1 MSKLF
6 DLDGKVALITGGN
19 SGIGEGIANG
29 LAAAGADIVIAAR
42 DTKKSNQVAATLE
55 QRHQVNVISLTVD
68 VSNEDDIIALPD
80 KIRNRFERIDIL
92 VNNAGVNIRKM
103 PEDFSSAEWDQ
114 VIDTNLKGTFLCCK
128 TMYPDLSK
136 TGGKVINIGSMTS
149 VFGSAKTAAYS
160 ASKGAIVQLTRSLAV
175 AWAKDNIQVNA
186 LLPGWIDTPLTV
198 GSRQTFPTLN
208 EHIKQRCPAGRWGV
222 PEDFAGPATFL
233 ASAASDFVTGES
245 IFIDGGYSQSTLII

>member
-1 MSKLF
+1 MSELF
-6 DLDGKVALITGGN
+6 NLDGKVALITGGN

-29 LAAAGADIVIAAR
+29 LAAAGCDIVIAAR
-42 DTKKSNQVAATLE
+42 DIQKSDDVATSLE
-55 QRHQVNVISLTVD
+55 KRHQVNVMTLTVD
-68 VSNEDDIIALPD
+68 VSNEDDITDMPK
-80 KIRNRFERIDIL
+80 KIRSRFEKIDIV

-114 VIDTNLKGTFLCCK
+114 VIDTNHKGTFLCCK
-128 TMYPDLSK
+128 TMYSDLSK

-208 EHIKQRCPAGRWGV
+208 EHIEQRCPAGRWGI

-233 ASAASDFVTGES
+233 ASKASDFITGES
-245 IFIDGGYSQSTLII
+245 IFVDGGYSQSTLII

>member
-1 MSKLF
+1 MSELF
-6 DLDGKVALITGGN
+6 NLDGKVALITGDN

-29 LAAAGADIVIAAR
+29 LAAAGCDIVIAAR
-42 DTKKSNQVAATLE
+42 DIQKSDDVATSLE
-55 QRHQVNVISLTVD
+55 KRHQVNVMTLTVD
-68 VSNEDDIIALPD
+68 VSNEDDITDMPK
-80 KIRNRFERIDIL
+80 KIRSRFEKIDIV

-208 EHIKQRCPAGRWGV
+208 EHIEQRCPAGRWGI

-233 ASAASDFVTGES
+233 ASKASDFITGES
-245 IFIDGGYSQSTLII
+245 IFVDGGYSQSTLII

>member
-1 MSKLF
+1 MSELF
-6 DLDGKVALITGGN
+6 NLDGKVALITGGN

-29 LAAAGADIVIAAR
+29 LAAAGCDIVIAAR
-42 DTKKSNQVAATLE
+42 DVEKSNDVATSLE
-55 QRHQVNVISLTVD
+55 KKYQVNVMTLTVD
-68 VSNEDDIIALPD
+68 VSNEDDITDMPK
-80 KIRNRFERIDIL
+80 KIRSRFEKIDIV

-208 EHIKQRCPAGRWGV
+208 EHIEQRCPAGRWGI

-233 ASAASDFVTGES
+233 ASKASDFITGES
-245 IFIDGGYSQSTLII
+245 IFVDGGYSQSTLII

>member
-1 MSKLF
+1 MSELF
-6 DLDGKVALITGGN
+6 NLDGKVALITGGN

-29 LAAAGADIVIAAR
+29 LAAAGCDIVIAAR
-42 DTKKSNQVAATLE
+42 DIQKSDDVATSLE
-55 QRHQVNVISLTVD
+55 KRHQVNVMTLTVD
-68 VSNEDDIIALPD
+68 VSNEDDITDMPR
-80 KIRNRFERIDIL
+80 KIRSRFEKIDIV

-103 PEDFSSAEWDQ
+103 PEDFSSAEWEQ

-175 AWAKDNIQVNA
+175 AWAKEHNKVNA
-186 LLPGWIDTPLTV
+186 LLPGWIDTPLT
-198 GSRQTFPTLN
+198 L
-208 EHIKQRCPAGRWGV
+208 
-222 PEDFAGPATFL
+222 
-233 ASAASDFVTGES
+233 
-245 IFIDGGYSQSTLII
+245 

>member
-1 MSKLF
+1 MSELF
-6 DLDGKVALITGGN
+6 NLDGKVALITGGN

-29 LAAAGADIVIAAR
+29 LAAAGCDIVIAAR
-42 DTKKSNQVAATLE
+42 DIQKSDDVATSLE
-55 QRHQVNVISLTVD
+55 KRHQVNVMTLTVD
-68 VSNEDDIIALPD
+68 VSNEDDITDMPK
-80 KIRNRFERIDIL
+80 KIRSRFEKIDIV

-103 PEDFSSAEWDQ
+103 PEDFSSSEWDQ

-208 EHIKQRCPAGRWGV
+208 EHIEQRCPAGRWGI

-233 ASAASDFVTGES
+233 ASKASDFITGES
-245 IFIDGGYSQSTLII
+245 IFVDGGYSQSTLII

>member
-1 MSKLF
+1 MSELF
-6 DLDGKVALITGGN
+6 NLDGKVALITGGN

-29 LAAAGADIVIAAR
+29 LAAAGCDIVIAAR
-42 DTKKSNQVAATLE
+42 DIQKSDDVATSLE
-55 QRHQVNVISLTVD
+55 KRHQVNVMTLTVD
-68 VSNEDDIIALPD
+68 VSNEDDITDMPK
-80 KIRNRFERIDIL
+80 KIRSRFEKIDIV

-208 EHIKQRCPAGRWGV
+208 DHIEQRCPAGRWGI

-233 ASAASDFVTGES
+233 ASKASDFITGES
-245 IFIDGGYSQSTLII
+245 IFVDGGYSQSTLII

>member
-1 MSKLF
+1 MSELF
-6 DLDGKVALITGGN
+6 NLEGKVALITGGN
-19 SGIGEGIANG
+19 SGIGKGIADG
-29 LAAAGADIVIAAR
+29 LAAAGSDIVIAAR
-42 DTKKSNQVAATLE
+42 DIEKSNDVATSLE
-55 QRHQVNVISLTVD
+55 KKYQVNVLALTVD
-68 VSNEDDIIALPD
+68 VSNEDDITDMPR
-80 KIRNRFERIDIL
+80 KIRSRFEKIDIV

-208 EHIKQRCPAGRWGV
+208 EHIEQRCPAGRWGI

-233 ASAASDFVTGES
+233 ASKASDFITGES
-245 IFIDGGYSQSTLII
+245 IFVDGGYSQSTLII

>member
-1 MSKLF
+1 MSELF
-6 DLDGKVALITGGN
+6 NLDGKVALITGGN

-29 LAAAGADIVIAAR
+29 LAAAGSDIVIAAR
-42 DTKKSNQVAATLE
+42 DIQKSDDVATSLE
-55 QRHQVNVISLTVD
+55 KRHQVNVMTLTVD
-68 VSNEDDIIALPD
+68 VSNEDDITDMPK
-80 KIRNRFERIDIL
+80 KIRSRFEKIDIV

-198 GSRQTFPTLN
+198 G
-208 EHIKQRCPAGRWGV
+208 
-222 PEDFAGPATFL
+222 
-233 ASAASDFVTGES
+233 
-245 IFIDGGYSQSTLII
+245 

>member
-1 MSKLF
+1 MSELF
-6 DLDGKVALITGGN
+6 NLDGKVALITGGN

-29 LAAAGADIVIAAR
+29 LAAAGCDIVIAAR
-42 DTKKSNQVAATLE
+42 DIQKSDDVATSLE
-55 QRHQVNVISLTVD
+55 KRHQVNVMTLTVD
-68 VSNEDDIIALPD
+68 VSNEDDITDMPR
-80 KIRNRFERIDIL
+80 KIRSRFEKIDIV

-128 TMYPDLSK
+128 TMYSDLSK

-208 EHIKQRCPAGRWGV
+208 EHIEQRCPAGRWGI

-233 ASAASDFVTGES
+233 ASKASDFITGES
-245 IFIDGGYSQSTLII
+245 IFVDGGYSQSTLII

>member
-1 MSKLF
+1 MSELF
-6 DLDGKVALITGGN
+6 NLDGKVALITGGN

-29 LAAAGADIVIAAR
+29 LAAAGSDIVIAAR
-42 DTKKSNQVAATLE
+42 DIQKSDDVATSLE
-55 QRHQVNVISLTVD
+55 KRHQVNVMTLTVD
-68 VSNEDDIIALPD
+68 VSNEDDITDMPK
-80 KIRNRFERIDIL
+80 KIRSRFEKIDIV

-175 AWAKDNIQVNA
+175 AWAKDNIHVNS
-186 LLPGWIDTPLTV
+186 LLPCWIDTRFTV
-198 GSRQTFPTLN
+198 GSR
-208 EHIKQRCPAGRWGV
+208 
-222 PEDFAGPATFL
+222 
-233 ASAASDFVTGES
+233 
-245 IFIDGGYSQSTLII
+245 

>member
-1 MSKLF
+1 
-6 DLDGKVALITGGN
+6 
-19 SGIGEGIANG
+19 
-29 LAAAGADIVIAAR
+29 
-42 DTKKSNQVAATLE
+42 
-55 QRHQVNVISLTVD
+55 
-68 VSNEDDIIALPD
+68 
-80 KIRNRFERIDIL
+80 
-92 VNNAGVNIRKM
+92 
-103 PEDFSSAEWDQ
+103 
-114 VIDTNLKGTFLCCK
+114 
-128 TMYPDLSK
+128 MYPDLSK

-208 EHIKQRCPAGRWGV
+208 EHIEQRCPAGRWGI

-233 ASAASDFVTGES
+233 ASKASDFITGES
-245 IFIDGGYSQSTLII
+245 IFVDGGYSQSTLII

>member
-80 KIRNRFERIDIL
+80 QIRNRFD
-92 VNNAGVNIRKM
+92 
-103 PEDFSSAEWDQ
+103 
-114 VIDTNLKGTFLCCK
+114 
-128 TMYPDLSK
+128 
-136 TGGKVINIGSMTS
+136 
-149 VFGSAKTAAYS
+149 
-160 ASKGAIVQLTRSLAV
+160 
-175 AWAKDNIQVNA
+175 
-186 LLPGWIDTPLTV
+186 
-198 GSRQTFPTLN
+198 
-208 EHIKQRCPAGRWGV
+208 
-222 PEDFAGPATFL
+222 
-233 ASAASDFVTGES
+233 
-245 IFIDGGYSQSTLII
+245 

>member
-1 MSKLF
+1 MSELF
-6 DLDGKVALITGGN
+6 NLEGKVALITGGN
-19 SGIGEGIANG
+19 SGIGKGIADG
-29 LAAAGADIVIAAR
+29 LAAAGSDIVIAAR
-42 DTKKSNQVAATLE
+42 DIEKSNDVATSLE
-55 QRHQVNVISLTVD
+55 KKYQVNVMALTVD
-68 VSNEDDIIALPD
+68 VSNEDDITDMPR
-80 KIRNRFERIDIL
+80 KIRSRFEKIDIV

-208 EHIKQRCPAGRWGV
+208 EHIEQRCPAGRWGI

-233 ASAASDFVTGES
+233 ASKASDFITGES
-245 IFIDGGYSQSTLII
+245 IFVDGGYSQSTLII

>member
-1 MSKLF
+1 MSELF
-6 DLDGKVALITGGN
+6 NLDGKVALITGDN

-29 LAAAGADIVIAAR
+29 LAAAGCDIVIAAR
-42 DTKKSNQVAATLE
+42 DIQKSDDVATSLE
-55 QRHQVNVISLTVD
+55 KRHQVNVMTLTVD
-68 VSNEDDIIALPD
+68 VSNEDDITDMPR
-80 KIRNRFERIDIL
+80 KIRSRFEKIDIV

-208 EHIKQRCPAGRWGV
+208 EHIEQRCPAGRWGI

-233 ASAASDFVTGES
+233 ASKASDFITGES
-245 IFIDGGYSQSTLII
+245 IFVDGGYSQSTLII

>member
-1 MSKLF
+1 MSELF
-6 DLDGKVALITGGN
+6 NLDGKVALITGGN

-29 LAAAGADIVIAAR
+29 LAAAGCDIVIAAR
-42 DTKKSNQVAATLE
+42 DIQKSDDVATSLE
-55 QRHQVNVISLTVD
+55 KRHQVNVMTLTVD
-68 VSNEDDIIALPD
+68 VSNEDDITDMPK
-80 KIRNRFERIDIL
+80 KIRSRFEKIDIV

-103 PEDFSSAEWDQ
+103 PEDFSSAEWDH

-208 EHIKQRCPAGRWGV
+208 EHIEQRCPAGRWGI

-233 ASAASDFVTGES
+233 ASKASDFITGES
-245 IFIDGGYSQSTLII
+245 IFVDGGYSQSTLII